1 MAEKHSVKIHSVSKI
16 SPPSSDSVIAS
27 TLPLTYFD
35 TLWLKFPPSE
45 RLFFYQITD
54 LTFDLF
60 NSVILPKLADSL
72 SLTLLHYL
80 PLAGHIMWPAD
91 SAKPAIYYFP
101 DQNDGISFTV
111 AESDADFS
119 HLSGNNGN
127 REAVEF
133 HHLAPQLS
141 ISDDKAEVVAIQ
153 ITLFPKQGFCISV
166 LTHHAVIDG
175 KSKTMFERSWAYFC
189 KQLIQMQQQ
198 NLNNSSILL
207 PTELIPCFDRTLI
220 KDRKGLDVVY
230 ANHWLAFQSDKRSLK
245 LVSMSVL
252 KAHSSMVR
260 KSFEL
265 TREDIKKLRDKVQGN
280 EVLIR
285 QAKELHLSSYVLTCA
300 YVYVCLVKAMGVEGD
315 ATVMLRVAANCRSR
329 LDPPLPVNYFGNCVS
344 AHGTPAK
351 ASDVVDPENGI
362 AFVADKLS
370 DLVKGLKREVIEG
383 SEEKILNLLKYV
395 KEGGGQAPGRL
406 LGVAGSNRFDVYGS
420 DFGWGKPKRVE
431 IILDRAISN
440 YLVESRNG
448 GGAVEVGV
456 VLEKPQME
464 AFSSLFVN
472 GLN

>member
-1 MAEKHSVKIHSVSKI
+1 YCFLIFSLSLPRDRHGRKHSVKINSVSKI
-16 SPPSSDSVIAS
+16 SPPSSDSVTAS

-45 RLFFYQITD
+45 RVFFYQITD

-101 DQNDGISFTV
+101 DQNDGVSFTV

-133 HHLAPQLS
+133 HHLTPQLS
-141 ISDDKAEVVAIQ
+141 ITDDKAEVVAIQ

-166 LTHHAVIDG
+166 LTHHA
-175 KSKTMFERSWAYFC
+175 
-189 KQLIQMQQQ
+189 
-198 NLNNSSILL
+198 
-207 PTELIPCFDRTLI
+207 LIPCFDRTLI

-245 LVSMSVL
+245 LVSMPAL

-260 KSFEL
+260 RSFEL

-300 YVYVCLVKAMGVEGD
+300 YVYVCLIKAMGVEGD
-315 ATVMLRVAANCRSR
+315 APVMLRVGANCRSR

-344 AHGTPAK
+344 GHGTPAK
-351 ASDVVDPENGI
+351 VSDVVDPEKGI

-431 IILDRAISN
+431 IILDRVGSI

>member
-1 MAEKHSVKIHSVSKI
+1 MAEKHKVKIHSVSKI
-16 SPPSSDSVIAS
+16 SPPSSDSVTAS

-60 NSVILPKLADSL
+60 NSVIIPKLADSL

-101 DQNDGISFTV
+101 DQNDGVSFTV

-119 HLSGNNGN
+119 HLTGNNGN

-133 HHLAPQLS
+133 HHLTPQLS
-141 ISDDKAEVVAIQ
+141 ITDDKAEVVAIQ

-175 KSKTMFERSWAYFC
+175 ISKTMFERSWAYFC

-220 KDRKGLDVVY
+220 KDPEGLDVVY
-230 ANHWLAFQSDKRSLK
+230 ANHWLAFQFDKRRLK
-245 LVSMSVL
+245 LVSMPVL
-252 KAHSSMVR
+252 KAHSSVVR
-260 KSFEL
+260 MSFEL
-265 TREDIKKLRDKVQGN
+265 THEDIKKMRDKVQGN
-280 EVLIR
+280 EVLKR
-285 QAKELHLSSYVLTCA
+285 HAKELHLSSYVLTCA
-300 YVYVCLVKAMGVEGD
+300 YVYVCLVKTMGVEGD
-315 ATVMLRVAANCRSR
+315 ATWAW
-329 LDPPLPVNYFGNCVS
+329 
-344 AHGTPAK
+344 HGTPAK
-351 ASDVVDPENGI
+351 VSDVVDPENGI

-383 SEEKILNLLKYV
+383 SEEKILFVLKYV
-395 KEGGGQAPGRL
+395 KEGGGQASGRL
-406 LGVAGSNRFDVYGS
+406 LAVAGSNRFDVSES
-420 DFGWGKPKRVE
+420 DFGWGKPKRAE
-431 IILDRAISN
+431 IILDRVGSI

-448 GGAVEVGV
+448 SGGVEVGV

>member
-1 MAEKHSVKIHSVSKI
+1 MVVQSISKI
-16 SPPSSDSVIAS
+16 SPPSSDSVTAS

-45 RLFFYQITD
+45 RVFFYQITD

-91 SAKPAIYYFP
+91 SAKPAVYYFP
-101 DQNDGISFTV
+101 DQNDGVSFTV

-133 HHLAPQLS
+133 HHLTPQLS
-141 ISDDKAEVVAIQ
+141 ITDDKAEVVAIQ

-166 LTHHAVIDG
+166 LTHHA
-175 KSKTMFERSWAYFC
+175 
-189 KQLIQMQQQ
+189 
-198 NLNNSSILL
+198 
-207 PTELIPCFDRTLI
+207 LIPCFDRTLI

-245 LVSMSVL
+245 LVSMPAL

-260 KSFEL
+260 RSFEL

-300 YVYVCLVKAMGVEGD
+300 YVYVCLIKAMGVEGD
-315 ATVMLRVAANCRSR
+315 APVMLRVGANCRSR

-344 AHGTPAK
+344 GHGTPAK
-351 ASDVVDPENGI
+351 VSDVVDPENGI
-362 AFVADKLS
+362 AFVADRLS

-431 IILDRAISN
+431 IILDRVGSI

>member
-1 MAEKHSVKIHSVSKI
+1 MAEKHIVKIHSVRQI
-16 SPPSSDSVIAS
+16 SPPSSDSVTAS

-45 RLFFYQITD
+45 RVFFYQITD

-60 NSVILPKLADSL
+60 NSVIIPKLADSL

-101 DQNDGISFTV
+101 DQNDGVSFTV

-119 HLSGNNGN
+119 HLTGNNGN

-133 HHLAPQLS
+133 HHLTPQLS

-175 KSKTMFERSWAYFC
+175 ISKTMFERSWAYFC

-220 KDRKGLDVVY
+220 KDPEGLDVVY
-230 ANHWLAFQSDKRSLK
+230 ANHWLAFQFDKRSLK
-245 LVSMSVL
+245 LVSMPVL
-252 KAHSSMVR
+252 KAHSSVVR
-260 KSFEL
+260 MSFEL
-265 TREDIKKLRDKVQGN
+265 THEDIKKMRDKVQGN
-280 EVLIR
+280 EVLKR
-285 QAKELHLSSYVLTCA
+285 HAKELHLSSYVLTCA
-300 YVYVCLVKAMGVEGD
+300 YVYVCLVKTMGVEGD
-315 ATVMLRVAANCRSR
+315 ATVMLRVGANCRSR

-344 AHGTPAK
+344 GHGM
-351 ASDVVDPENGI
+351 
-362 AFVADKLS
+362 LS

-383 SEEKILNLLKYV
+383 SEEKILFVLKYV
-395 KEGGGQAPGRL
+395 KEGGGQASGRL
-406 LGVAGSNRFDVYGS
+406 LAVAGSNRFDVSES
-420 DFGWGKPKRVE
+420 DFGWGKPKRAE
-431 IILDRAISN
+431 IILDRVGSI

-448 GGAVEVGV
+448 SGGVEVGV

>member
-1 MAEKHSVKIHSVSKI
+1 MAEKHKVKIHSVSKI
-16 SPPSSDSVIAS
+16 SPPSSDSVTAC

-35 TLWLKFPPSE
+35 TQWLKFPHSE
-45 RLFFYQITD
+45 GLFFYQITD

-60 NSVILPKLADSL
+60 NSVILPKLAHSL

-91 SAKPAIYYFP
+91 SAKPAIYYFS
-101 DQNDGISFTV
+101 DQNDGVSFTV

-133 HHLAPQLS
+133 HHLTPQLS
-141 ISDDKAEVVAIQ
+141 ISEDKAE
-153 ITLFPKQGFCISV
+153 
-166 LTHHAVIDG
+166 
-175 KSKTMFERSWAYFC
+175 
-189 KQLIQMQQQ
+189 MQRQ

-220 KDRKGLDVVY
+220 KDPKRLDVVY
-230 ANHWLAFQSDKRSLK
+230 ANHWLAFQSDKRSFK
-245 LVSMSVL
+245 LVSMPVQ
-252 KAHSSMVR
+252 KAHSSVVR

-265 TREDIKKLRDKVQGN
+265 TREDIKKLRDKVQGS

-315 ATVMLRVAANCRSR
+315 ATVMLRVRANCRSR
-329 LDPPLPVNYFGNCVS
+329 LDPPLSVNYFGNCVS
-344 AHGTPAK
+344 GHGTPAK

-383 SEEKILNLLKYV
+383 SEEKILFVLKYV
-395 KEGGGQAPGRL
+395 KEGGGQASGRL
-406 LGVAGSNRFDVYGS
+406 LAVAGSNRFDVYES
-420 DFGWGKPKRVE
+420 DFGWGTE
-431 IILDRAISN
+431 IILDRVGSI

>member
-1 MAEKHSVKIHSVSKI
+1 
-16 SPPSSDSVIAS
+16 
-27 TLPLTYFD
+27 
-35 TLWLKFPPSE
+35 
-45 RLFFYQITD
+45 
-54 LTFDLF
+54 
-60 NSVILPKLADSL
+60 
-72 SLTLLHYL
+72 
-80 PLAGHIMWPAD
+80 MWPAD

-101 DQNDGISFTV
+101 DQNDGVSFTV

-245 LVSMSVL
+245 LVSMPAL

-329 LDPPLPVNYFGNCVS
+329 LDPPLPVNYFGNCVIS
-344 AHGTPAK
+344 GHGTPAK

-431 IILDRAISN
+431 IILDRVGPVGSI
-440 YLVESRNG
+440 YLVE
-448 GGAVEVGV
+448 
-456 VLEKPQME
+456 
-464 AFSSLFVN
+464 
-472 GLN
+472 